1 MATSFEV
8 IFLGT
13 LPLIDTTQ
21 GDEDMESPGAI
32 FGTYGST
39 TTPLSTQIRNLTAD
53 RLSEDDNTSYD
64 IDNSGGYDSF
74 RINGGAPQNFDGWAT
89 YNALITYSDGS
100 TATITAVVMQD
111 VSGNTYLVPEQTNDA
126 DQAALTSRPI
136 QSLTLQSVAANGG
149 DLIADRIAGDFKA
162 AVDGTAGNDLMNV
175 GYTDAQGDQVT
186 NGNDDIIAGAGNDTV
201 FAGDGND
208 FINGGDGNDELD
220 GGDGN
225 DVILGGTGND
235 VIEDWIGDD
244 LVYGGDGDD
253 IANFSVGN
261 DTLFMDAG
269 NDTVNIWDNPGQ
281 KVVSGGAGTDLIN
294 FENWQS
300 TTGAT
305 ATFTSNGSGTFSH
318 FNGVTTGT
326 FTEIESLSGTAN
338 NDTFNAGATTTGVT
352 LNGEGGNDTLTGGSG
367 ADTLL
372 GGDGAD
378 VITANAGADTVDG
391 GAGNDTIRGDAGDDS
406 LSGGND
412 NDVISGGVGNDALQG
427 DFGNDLLFGNG
438 GNDTLTGGSGT
449 DSLFGNDGADSLVG
463 GEGDDIISGDSTA
476 PVTVVNSNF
485 ENASAGWTVTNPSA
499 TFVYDNSMAFNA
511 SDQPVGGSVQ
521 QTVTTQIG
529 QNYVLSL
536 DALEFGGGVGNHTLL
551 IEVVDSNGDVIATQ
565 TATIL
570 DGTTQALSIPF
581 TSTTTNV
588 TLRFSNPSSTA
599 TISTDLKID
608 NIAVTPVTST
618 DPGNDTLRGEAGND
632 ILDAGAGNDL
642 LEGGTGND
650 TLAGGAGT
658 DRAVFTGPVT
668 EYSFDYGPGGELI
681 VTDLV
686 GGRDGTDTLSGIE
699 FATFNGVTYHLVT
712 GDDGSNTTL
721 QGPSDGTPTL
731 IIAHDG
737 NDWGGGHATSD
748 IVFGGAGDDT
758 LDGGDGNDTLVGEAD
773 NDLLRGDAGD
783 DSLIGGTGNDTLQG
797 GTGNDILDAGA
808 GNDALDGGAGND
820 TLAGGAGT
828 DRAVFTGPVT
838 EYSFD
843 YGPGGELIVTDLV
856 GGRDGTDTLSGIEFA
871 TFNGVTYHLVTGDD
885 GSNTTLQGPSDG
897 TPTLII
903 AHDGNDWGGGHAT
916 SDIVF
921 GGAGDDTLDGG
932 DGNDTLVG
940 EADNDLLRGD
950 AGDDSLIGGT
960 GNDTLQGG
968 TGNDILDAGAG
979 NDALDGGAGNDS
991 LNAGSGNDVLEAGLG
1006 NDTLTTGDGAD
1017 VVILTVDGGADRI
1030 TDFNLTRVDGRAVDQ
1045 IDVSELTN
1053 ADGDPIR
1060 WRDVTV
1066 TDTNGDGTGDAVLT
1080 FANGESIILEG
1091 VSQAEAEGRQNLIA
1105 IGIPCFTSG
1114 TPILTPRGWVMV
1126 ESLAPGD
1133 TVLTNEGPQRVLWSG
1148 HRALSAADLIRQPDW
1163 KPVHFPVGAIGNTKP
1178 LRLSPQHAVLMRDLF
1193 GAKVLVRAKH
1203 LAEMGFGGARVAQG
1217 VRTVQY
1223 HHILMERHAVLCAAG
1238 APAESFYPGPLAME
1252 MLDWPS
1258 RLSVSAAIGA
1268 KSSSHLL
1275 LTAHDLATLYGDRVH
1290 PLANRK
1296 ALSGLTVVA
1305 FAEGLG
1311 QTVPVCGV

>member
-318 FNGVTTGT
+318 FNGVATGT

-378 VITANAGADTVDG
+378 VITANAGADTVLAGTGNDTVDS

-427 DFGNDLLFGNG
+427 DSGNDLLFGNG

-588 TLRFSNPSSTA
+588 TLRFSNPSSTE

-618 DPGNDTLRGEAGND
+618 DPGIDTLRGEAGND
-632 ILDAGAGNDL
+632 SLDAGAGNDL

-820 TLAGGAGT
+820 
-828 DRAVFTGPVT
+828 
-838 EYSFD
+838 
-843 YGPGGELIVTDLV
+843 
-856 GGRDGTDTLSGIEFA
+856 
-871 TFNGVTYHLVTGDD
+871 
-885 GSNTTLQGPSDG
+885 
-897 TPTLII
+897 
-903 AHDGNDWGGGHAT
+903 
-916 SDIVF
+916 
-921 GGAGDDTLDGG
+921 
-932 DGNDTLVG
+932 
-940 EADNDLLRGD
+940 
-950 AGDDSLIGGT
+950 
-960 GNDTLQGG
+960 
-968 TGNDILDAGAG
+968 
-979 NDALDGGAGNDS
+979 S
-991 LNAGSGNDVLEAGLG
+991 LNAGSGNDVLETGLG

-1163 KPVHFPVGAIGNTKP
+1163 KPVHFPAGAIGNTKP